1 MLMDNKLVLYVLRY
15 TLAVIASLLISYA
28 LFYFMQSMTLH
39 DELDGSLVS
48 LSPAQHIEFIRV
60 KRKEIVEVKGR
71 KAPKQPEIQAF
82 PSVAHQSAQMEVSA
96 PSSIALPPMDIPRF
110 GGANIP
116 TGVINIPLNVVMVN
130 EEAMPV
136 FRFPPI
142 YPQRAAK
149 RGIEGWVEVEFTIT
163 SAGLVK
169 NAHVVAAS
177 PRGIFDNA
185 ALRAISRWK
194 FKPKVIDKVA
204 VERYRVRQRISF
216 ELENGK

>member
-1 MLMDNKLVLYVLRY
+1 MIMGNQLVLHAFRY

-60 KRKEIVEVKGR
+60 KRKETVEVKER
-71 KAPKQPEIQAF
+71 KAPKQPEIQAV
-82 PSVAHQSAQMEVSA
+82 PTATHQSSQMEVGA
-96 PSSIALPPMDIPRF
+96 PSGIALPPMDMPRF
-110 GGANIP
+110 SGAKIP
-116 TGVINIPLNVVMVN
+116 TGVINIPLSSVMVN

-136 FRFPPI
+136 FRIPPI

-163 SAGLVK
+163 AAGLVK

-177 PRGIFDNA
+177 SAGIFDNA

-194 FKPKVIDKVA
+194 FKPKVVNKVA
-204 VERYRVRQRISF
+204 VERYRVRQRITF
-216 ELENGK
+216 QLEHGK

>member
-1 MLMDNKLVLYVLRY
+1 MLLGNQLVLHALRY

-60 KRKEIVEVKGR
+60 KRKETLEVKER
-71 KAPKQPEIQAF
+71 KAPKQPEIQAV
-82 PSVAHQSAQMEVSA
+82 PTATHQSSQMEVGA
-96 PSSIALPPMDIPRF
+96 PSGIALPPMDMPRF
-110 GGANIP
+110 SGAKIP
-116 TGVINIPLNVVMVN
+116 TGVINIPLSSVMVN

-136 FRFPPI
+136 FRIPPI

-149 RGIEGWVEVEFTIT
+149 RGLEGWVEVEFTIT
-163 SAGLVK
+163 AAGLVK

-177 PRGIFDNA
+177 SPGIFDNA

-194 FKPKVIDKVA
+194 FKPKVVNKVA
-204 VERYRVRQRISF
+204 VERYRVRQRITF
-216 ELENGK
+216 QLEHGK